1 MTSEARACILC
12 LSDKIDNTKSL
23 AVINPAL
30 ALEWHPTKNF
40 PLSPEDVSATSN
52 HKVYWQCNKGHEW
65 DARIYNRNN
74 GVGCPY
80 CAGKKAI
87 PGETDLASQYP
98 QLASEWDY
106 EKNFPLTPEEITG
119 GSSRKFYWKCPL
131 GHSYQADPAHRTRD
145 NTGCPICANK
155 VVVAGFNDLATTH
168 PEIAALWHPTKNGKL
183 TPQDVYAGTTKR
195 AWFMCPNG
203 HELHKEIRVFVKYQG
218 QCKTCNEWRAIP
230 GKTDFESL
238 YPELAKMWHPTKNV
252 DKLPSQYSAK
262 SEQHVMW
269 LCAEGHEFDAAIATV
284 IRHGGCVECEKQQ
297 VQKMRAFDKECFL
310 NKRICKDATATT
322 EPLRKLLCTQFIKR
336 ITDQHKHAKPAPIPK
351 SKQHDKV
358 QKTISSDVAQQL
370 KSSPNS
376 LCVGINDLQTT
387 HPDVA
392 AMWHPTANGVK
403 QPYQY
408 RPESERCM
416 TWLCSKGHMFT
427 SKIRTVVK
435 HGRCLV
441 CEKEERGTFAS
452 VHPDLALE
460 WHPTKNGDLTP
471 ADFSP
476 CSGQV
481 VWWQGPCGHEWKT
494 SICNRVAG
502 KGCSTCSKKTSFPEQ
517 ALYYYIHQLD
527 ETAINTD
534 RHLRI
539 ELDVYIPPL
548 RRAVEYDGEAWHQ
561 DLDKDL
567 RKNEICAR
575 NNISVIRIRETGCPH
590 MDENPNVQ
598 ILHVPPNPPDDI
610 LQQIIQEVC
619 EILFPGCVIDINLER
634 DRDIIDAMT
643 QRLTFERSIAGKSP
657 WLMKMWHN
665 EKNTKH
671 SPELLHPK
679 SNKMVYW
686 RCHNGHEFQ
695 RTVSDMTTR
704 GGCCPHCTLQ
714 ERKYVVVQTGECFL
728 LLQDAAK
735 ALNIDSDLILYSAI
749 FRRTIGPQQ
758 LLILWH
764 HDYIRHSVNHD
775 ESALIPKEFSVHYDT
790 RIINVDTGER
800 FPDAHAA
807 AHSIGHRSTCGIVQC
822 CTHKRETC
830 AGYHWMYYY
839 DYVQTLPWNQP
850 QK

>member
-23 AVINPAL
+23 AVVNPAL
-30 ALEWHPTKNF
+30 AAEWHPTKNF

-52 HKVYWQCNKGHEW
+52 HKVYWQCSKGHEW

-183 TPQDVYAGTTKR
+183 TPQDVYAGTTKW
-195 AWFMCPNG
+195 AWFVCPNG

-238 YPELAKMWHPTKNV
+238 YPELAKMWHPTKNA

-310 NKRICKDATATT
+310 NKRICKGATATT

-358 QKTISSDVAQQL
+358 QKTMSSDVAQQL

-728 LLQDAAK
+728 SLQDAAK

-764 HDYIRHSVNHD
+764 HDYIRYSVNHD